1 MWPFLLTRASAPL
14 MRRAIHAP
22 PAAPLSPPLSQ
33 WLLAVASVPR
43 QKLIPPGL
51 GAETDEANV
60 DAFYGDKVLGAAVA
74 RALRHVEPNEI
85 GYMSIVSSEAVSN
98 RNLAQKLEQI
108 LPTQSDGIAKISSRA
123 LHDAGTMVEA
133 AVAAVDGMDDGDRA
147 IRNLAEWLVSEAI
160 STVATGNSKGRL
172 LEMGGKFEVE
182 RLDDFPDH
190 APVHRVVATLNGQSA
205 EAVIKGG
212 KKDAEMAAAAMLLG
226 REPPTGRV
234 GTGAVA
240 GELEQSAKKKENA
253 FAALQRENGWRVISY
268 GGVGLGS
275 ELMANETLTDWWSR
289 GALMKSSLRHARLAP
304 AIFPEHVSAVDAWL
318 RMDGNYTDGMIA
330 VTWAASG
337 DASSHGARVQCFT
350 ARESSTQLARR
361 ALGGAANR
369 LIAEVVGVSLSERSD
384 DPLPDALLGS
394 SCSLLARDVEN
405 SKSHLKALGG
415 SVTAVKIDGYPQH
428 APRFRAVAEL
438 NGQRVE
444 AVEKRRKTA
453 ETAAA
458 ALLLDALPSQMHRSR
473 SVRSLFPSSF

>member
-1 MWPFLLTRASAPL
+1 

-43 QKLIPPGL
+43 QKLIPSGL
-51 GAETDEANV
+51 GAETDKANV

-74 RALRHVEPNEI
+74 RALRHVEPNEV

-108 LPTQSDGIAKISSRA
+108 LPTQSDGIAKISSRE

-160 STVATGNSKGRL
+160 STVATGNSKGHL

-190 APVHRVVATLNGQSA
+190 APVHRAVATLNGQSA
-205 EAVIKGG
+205 EAVVKGG
-212 KKDAEMAAAAMLLG
+212 KQDAEMAAAAMLLG

-234 GTGAVA
+234 GTGAV
-240 GELEQSAKKKENA
+240 GHELEQPADA
-253 FAALQRENGWRVISY
+253 FAALQRESGWRVISY
-268 GGVGLGS
+268 RGFGLGS

-289 GALMKSSLRHARLAP
+289 GALMKSSLRQACMAP

-318 RMDGNYTDGMIA
+318 RMDGNCTDGMIA

-350 ARESSTQLARR
+350 ARETSTQLARR

-384 DPLPDALLGS
+384 GPLPDALLGS

-405 SKSHLKALGG
+405 PKSHLKALGG
-415 SVTAVKIDGYPQH
+415 SVKAVKIDGYPQH

-444 AVEKRRKTA
+444 AVEKRKKTA
-453 ETAAA
+453 EIAAA
-458 ALLLDALPSQMHRSR
+458 ALLLDALPSH
-473 SVRSLFPSSF
+473 SFYLSTPGV